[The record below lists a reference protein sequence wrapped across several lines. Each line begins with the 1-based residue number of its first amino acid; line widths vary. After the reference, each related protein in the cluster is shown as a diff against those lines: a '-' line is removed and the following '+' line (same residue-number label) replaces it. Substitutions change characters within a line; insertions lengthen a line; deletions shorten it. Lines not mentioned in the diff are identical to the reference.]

1 MGTLAGVACLQ
12 ANVPRVSVHE
22 ESRHLESNP
31 KTARQGQK
39 LMDHQASDP
48 DETIPN
54 KHMCKASA
62 LIKLHEPGTNNAFTF
77 ESS

>member
-1 MGTLAGVACLQ
+1 MGTLAETCRVE
-12 ANVPRVSVHE
+12 VSVPE

-39 LMDHQASDP
+39 LMDHRASDP

-54 KHMCKASA
+54 KRMCEASA
-62 LIKLHEPGTNNAFTF
+62 STKLHEPRTNNAFTF